1 MCRGVQE
8 SGFWQSPI
16 LIPSGGLVCCELCNS
31 RASLYC
37 LADDAFL
44 CRKCDRWV
52 HGANFLALRHARCLL
67 CNTCQNLT
75 QRYVV
80 GIAVKVMLPTI
91 LSRVDR
97 NRCESNAKSRMT
109 KYVSYKWFKNHVNSK
124 YSTFMATELAFKI
137 ICKTMVEI
145 VFKIKLAAIKATLQ
159 NQI

>member
-1 MCRGVQE
+1 MRHLSCSRARMVVIEDLNPGHNSSSSAVIRPGVQE

-97 NRCESNAKSRMT
+97 NRCESNAKSR
-109 KYVSYKWFKNHVNSK
+109 VDRNR
-124 YSTFMATELAFKI
+124 
-137 ICKTMVEI
+137 
-145 VFKIKLAAIKATLQ
+145 
-159 NQI
+159 